1 MTPLYSQ
8 PLRGGYLAHPAKPA
22 GPAITR
28 RPAFYLTVIFV
39 FVVYARFPEI
49 MDMVTGYALHS
60 ARIVMGLALLATLL
74 FGGELRAVF
83 SKIGIGLFA
92 FTLWLCVCVPFSVW
106 RGGSV
111 RMLRDFWALSLF
123 SYVIVASSVQGLE
136 QCRKIMYTLAA
147 ATVFIEVF
155 TLVIGRAQGGRI
167 ALGFGRGILGNANY
181 LALMLLMGLPFCLFV
196 VRTKPGLPPLKF
208 ACLLMLFCIPVTIAA
223 TGSRGALVT
232 LAIMFLLYFMPLPP
246 SQKVVVGIVALI
258 LSVVAVVW
266 SASALDRFKTIFA
279 ASTPVHLSE
288 SERSAVESMDIR
300 KSLLLSSL
308 QLTMRHPLLGV
319 GPGMF
324 AVANADF
331 IEETTGR
338 PDWNA
343 WHETHNTFTQLSC
356 EAGLPGLFLYCVTL
370 LFCFKSLLSVEKR
383 ARQDPALSSIRHIA
397 FALRLALI
405 AFTGTAVFASNGY
418 AYYFP
423 MLAGLC
429 VAVERASAAQC
440 ASQMTA
446 GSELPVTAPQPG
458 WAPAHFQP
466 GKPGGSR
473 ATAWRPPAR

>member
-1 MTPLYSQ
+1 
-8 PLRGGYLAHPAKPA
+8 
-22 GPAITR
+22 
-28 RPAFYLTVIFV
+28 
-39 FVVYARFPEI
+39 
-49 MDMVTGYALHS
+49 
-60 ARIVMGLALLATLL
+60 
-74 FGGELRAVF
+74 
-83 SKIGIGLFA
+83 
-92 FTLWLCVCVPFSVW
+92 
-106 RGGSV
+106 
-111 RMLRDFWALSLF
+111 MLRDFWALSLF
-123 SYVIVASSVQGLE
+123 SYVIVASAVQGLE
-136 QCRKIMYTLAA
+136 QCRKIMYSLAA

-167 ALGFGRGILGNANY
+167 ALLGGILGNANY

-196 VRTKPGLPPLKF
+196 VRTKPGLSPLKLV
-208 ACLLMLFCIPVTIAA
+208 CLLMLFCIPVTIAA
-223 TGSRGALVT
+223 TGSRGGLLT
-232 LAIMFLLYFMPLPP
+232 LAIMFLLYFLPLPP

-258 LSVVAVVW
+258 LSVVAVTL
-266 SASALDRFKTIFA
+266 SSRSALDRFRTIFA
-279 ASTPVHLSE
+279 ASTPVNLSE

-356 EAGLPGLFLYCVTL
+356 EDGLPGLFLYCLTL
-370 LFCFKSLLSVEKR
+370 LLCFKSLLSVEKR
-383 ARQDPALSSIRHIA
+383 ARRDPALSSVRHIA

-429 VAVERASAAQC
+429 VAVERASAAQSSSQMAATPV
-440 ASQMTA
+440 ASQA
-446 GSELPVTAPQPG
+446 G
-458 WAPAHFQP
+458 WAPAGFRP
-466 GKPGGSR
+466 GMPGGNR
-473 ATAWRPPAR
+473 ATAWNRPPTR